1 MEWNRAF
8 SLLGSRESR
17 TRVIEKNGVIE
28 TRKQYIDFYLLNPN
42 CSQEE
47 TNKLKNDIGPFY

>member
-17 TRVIEKNGVIE
+17 IRAIEKNGVIE
-28 TRKQYIDFYLLNPN
+28 TQKQYIDFYLLNPN

>member
-1 MEWNRAF
+1 MEWNKAF

-17 TRVIEKNGVIE
+17 IRAIEKNGVIE
-28 TRKQYIDFYLLNPN
+28 TQKQCIDFYLLNPN

-47 TNKLKNDIGPFY
+47 TNKLKK